1 MSKISVIGGGFSGLS
16 AACYL
21 AKDGHEVTLLEKHK
35 MVGGRCR
42 YFERDGFLFDM
53 GPSWY
58 WMPDVFDNFFNDFGH
73 QTSDFYDLKRLDP
86 SYQIFWEDQTSTSL
100 PADFEELCTL
110 FESLEKGAGNQ
121 LRKVMRNAEI
131 KYQVGMNDLVMKP
144 GNNMVEYANGKVL
157 KGLAQLHLL
166 TSVKKY
172 FKKYFKHPKI
182 LEILEF
188 PVLFLG
194 AKPSNIPALYT
205 LMNYA
210 DLKLGTWYPMG
221 GMYKIVEGM
230 EKVAVEQGV
239 KILTDHEVQAVEIK
253 ENAIRSIQTNYGSFE
268 ADIVVNSADY
278 HFFEQKILPKTHR
291 LYNQKYWE
299 SRVMAPSSLLYY
311 VGVNKKI
318 EGLQHHNLFFDS
330 DFNVHADEIY
340 TNPKWPSSPLFYVCC
355 PSKTDPEVAPEGKEN
370 LFILIPVAPDL
381 KEDDKIR
388 EEYLEQILK
397 RMEEKLDIQF
407 KNDISFVNFYG
418 IRNFKQDYNAFRG
431 NAYGL
436 ANTLKQTG
444 FLKPKI
450 RNKKI
455 KNLYNAGQ
463 LTVPGPGVP
472 PSLISGKIIAGE
484 IEKN

>member
-73 QTSDFYDLKRLDP
+73 QTSDFYELKRLDP

-121 LRKVMRNAEI
+121 LRKVMKNAEI
-131 KYQVGMNDLVMKP
+131 KYRVGMNDLVMKP

-166 TSVKKY
+166 TSVTKY

-239 KILTDHEVQAVEIK
+239 KILKDHEVQSVEIK

-268 ADIVVNSADY
+268 NDIVVNSADY

-291 LYNQKYWE
+291 MYNQKYWE